1 MKNNIIPIF
10 YACDDSF
17 IKYTVVSLNSMIKN
31 ASCEY
36 KYHIHILNTNISEE
50 SKAMLTSL
58 ADDKFEIF
66 FDDVSHKLDKVIKK
80 HHLPVRDYYSLTT
93 YFRFF
98 IADMFPRYDKAI
110 YIDGD
115 TVVNCDIS
123 ALFNIDLGDRYLAA
137 CHDPVVDGDPF
148 GLYVERVVG
157 VPRALYFNA
166 GLMLINCLAFRE
178 NSIFERFLKCLEL
191 YEFKVAQD
199 QDYLN
204 LIANGHTLLLDPR
217 WNSLTASD
225 FSFPENEAK
234 IIHYNMVNKPWHYHN
249 CKCAD
254 FFWQYAKDTCV
265 YNSLITTLNNYTDE
279 ERQRD
284 AGSAEQLLQMAVDE
298 ISREDNFFNVWGDKL
313 SLI

>member
-1 MKNNIIPIF
+1 MKKNIIPIF

-17 IKYTVVSLNSMIKN
+17 VKYTVVSLSSIKKN

-36 KYHIHILNTNISEE
+36 EYHIHILNTNITKE
-50 SKAMLTSL
+50 SKAMLASF
-58 ADDKFEIF
+58 ADDKFKIC
-66 FDDVSHKLDKVIKK
+66 FDDVSNKLDKILKK
-80 HHLPVRDYYSLTT
+80 HRLPIRDYYSLTT

-98 IADMFPRYDKAI
+98 TADMFPQYDKAI

-123 ALFNIDLGDRYLAA
+123 ELYNIDLGENYLAA
-137 CHDPVVDGDPF
+137 CHDPVVDTDPF
-148 GLYVERVVG
+148 GAYVERVIG

-166 GLMLINCLAFRE
+166 GLMLLNCLSFRE
-178 NSIFERFLKCLEL
+178 NSIFEKFLKYLEL
-191 YEFKVAQD
+191 YKFNVAQD

-204 LIANGHTLLLDPR
+204 LIANSHTLLLDPR

-225 FSFPENEAK
+225 LSFPEDEAK

-254 FFWQYAKDTCV
+254 IFWKYAKDTCV
-265 YNSLITTLNNYTDE
+265 YNCLVTQLDNYTDE

-284 AGSAEQLLQMAVDE
+284 MSSAEQLLQMAIDE
-298 ISREDNFFNVWGDKL
+298 IAREDNFFNVWGDKL
-313 SLI
+313 PLV